1 MTCLE
6 DSSRPTILRE
16 EARDIRPF
24 LPAATKRLIV
34 ASAIAFAAPIA
45 LAGTMAQ
52 EIPMNSS
59 SIVVEYPSGEFA
71 TSLEA
76 IEAAFVRLRSPQY
89 AGRSAILSGQ
99 GQEGSGEHYRIV
111 EVGFRDGI
119 FTFRTPVAGLVALA
133 GSIGLDQSR
142 IIVLDGGLKAAIE
155 SGTPVEL
162 ARFLDCVYR
171 NAFGLRPFHGERD
184 YAFGAEWNDS
194 K

>member
-1 MTCLE
+1 
-6 DSSRPTILRE
+6 
-16 EARDIRPF
+16 
-24 LPAATKRLIV
+24 
-34 ASAIAFAAPIA
+34 
-45 LAGTMAQ
+45 
-52 EIPMNSS
+52 MNSS

-119 FTFRTPVAGLVALA
+119 FTFRTPVADLVALA

-142 IIVLDGGLKAAIE
+142 IIVLDGGLKASIE

-184 YAFGAEWNDS
+184 YAFGAEWDDS